1 MARTSAEREA
11 AVSAAMEVED
21 DERTTHRIWTGKE
34 WIDLPVYAVPV
45 DALVLNVEN
54 RRFAAERQWAEAEL
68 GRALDSDNSP
78 DDERSIEALLL
89 DKNLRVV
96 DDQVV
101 GKASDAYI
109 SLRNDWLRRRQESP
123 LWIRPDGRVRNGNR
137 RLAMIKRLSRDQ
149 GDEGLHFVNAVV
161 LHPDDFD
168 ERTVFEMEQKE
179 QVTENFKVR
188 YDDIDYLI
196 ALREAAMMRDV
207 DLLDADSIEDVAGE
221 LQTLWE
227 KSKQEIERDLNAI
240 RYMDAFLV
248 SMGQAGEYY
257 RLVGTLEI
265 FRDIG
270 RGMSRFLESYPSEAD
285 LALQVFFSAVQS
297 GKRYGDIRR
306 LRKLF
311 TDDHEAFVVLAE
323 EILGIEDEFFEEH
336 VDPTSLTSPTEI
348 DSEPDED
355 GDDDDSGG
363 QATADNYPSSDV
375 STAIDVAIDA
385 FDARDRDIAAAIRE
399 AHNRLKAIDGSAL
412 EELLARTDGAD
423 AARTAFVSIVHWVD
437 SHRSL
442 VE

>member
-1 MARTSAEREA
+1 MTRTSAERKA
-11 AVSAAMEVED
+11 AIAQAVDSD
-21 DERTTHRIWTGKE
+21 DDRTTHRIWTGKE
-34 WIDLPVYAVPV
+34 WVDLPVYSVPI

-68 GRALDSDNSP
+68 GRALDSDNNP

-89 DKNLRVV
+89 DKNLRVI
-96 DDQVV
+96 DGQVV
-101 GKASDAYI
+101 GKPSDAYI

-137 RLAMIKRLSRDQ
+137 RLAMIKRLCRDQ
-149 GDEGLHFVNAVV
+149 GDEGLQSVNVVV
-161 LHPDDFD
+161 LDPQNFD

-196 ALREAAMMRDV
+196 ALREAAVMREV
-207 DLLDADSIEDVAGE
+207 DLLDAASIEKVAGE

-227 KSKQEIERDLNAI
+227 KSKQELERDLHAI
-240 RYMDAFLV
+240 RYMDAFLE
-248 SMGQAGEYY
+248 SMGQTGQYY

-270 RGMSRFLESYPSEAD
+270 RGMARFLESYPAEAD

-311 TDDHEAFVVLAE
+311 TDDHDAFVALAE

-336 VDPTSLTSPTEI
+336 ADPTSLTSPTEI
-348 DSEPDED
+348 DSYPDDD
-355 GDDDDSGG
+355 GDDAQSGG
-363 QATADNYPSSDV
+363 RATADNYPSSDV
-375 STAIDVAIDA
+375 STAIAVAIDA
-385 FDARDRDIAAAIRE
+385 FDSRDRDIGAAIRE
-399 AHNRLKAIDGSAL
+399 AHNRLRAIDEVAL
-412 EELLARTDGAD
+412 QTLLNRTDGAVS
-423 AARTAFVSIVHWVD
+423 AREALVSIIAWVD
-437 SHRSL
+437 AHRSL

>member
-11 AVSAAMEVED
+11 AIAAAMAGD
-21 DERTTHRIWTGKE
+21 DDRTTHRIWTGKE
-34 WIDLPVYAVPV
+34 WVDLSVYSVPV

-89 DKNLRVV
+89 DKNLRVI
-96 DDQVV
+96 DGQIV
-101 GKASDAYI
+101 GKPSDAYI

-149 GDEGLHFVNAVV
+149 GDEGLQFVNAVV
-161 LHPDDFD
+161 LDPHDFD

-196 ALREAAMMRDV
+196 ALREAAMMREV
-207 DLLDADSIEDVAGE
+207 DLLDADSIAEVAGE

-227 KSKQEIERDLNAI
+227 KSKQEVERDLHAI

-248 SMGQAGEYY
+248 SMGQAGQYY

-270 RGMSRFLESYPSEAD
+270 RGMSRFLESYPAEAD

-306 LRKLF
+306 LRRLF
-311 TDDHEAFVVLAE
+311 TDDHEAFVALAE

-336 VDPTSLTSPTEI
+336 ADPTSLTSPTEI
-348 DSEPDED
+348 DSEPDDD
-355 GDDDDSGG
+355 GDAAESGG

-385 FDARDRDIAAAIRE
+385 FDSRDRDVAAAIRE
-399 AHNRLKAIDGSAL
+399 AHNRLKAIDRAAL
-412 EELLARTDGAD
+412 QALLERTDGAD
-423 AARTAFVSIVHWVD
+423 AARAALISIIAWVD
-437 SHRSL
+437 THRSL